1 MAYTRITEIKRIK
14 VDTECKDSPVCLVW
28 LNTMGGFSTWVFEIN
43 NTKQVQTE
51 AGGEFTK
58 NIPDLATSVGNR
70 EFLTKVSQPAII
82 VGANVS
88 RDDMDGLTGLINS
101 PKVQMLMNPYTWET
115 EGVLWQRVQIKPGS
129 FITGIEIETR
139 MDVELVILTAQTNI
153 QAE

>member
-1 MAYTRITEIKRIK
+1 MAYQRITEIKRIK
-14 VDTECKDSPVCLVW
+14 VDTECKDNPVYLAW
-28 LNTMGGFSTWVFEIN
+28 LNTSGSYSYWLFEIN

-51 AGGEFTK
+51 ALGEFTK
-58 NIPDLATSVGNR
+58 NIPDLATSVGNK
-70 EFLTKVSQPAII
+70 EFLMKISQPAII

-101 PKVQMLMNPYTWET
+101 PKVQMLMNPDTWAVD
-115 EGVLWQRVQIKPGS
+115 GAVWQRVQIKPGS
-129 FITGIEIETR
+129 FVTGREVETR